1 VLCFLSILEIEK
13 QIFMITIISGTNRF
27 NSNSIFI
34 AEYYQALL
42 KKKGAECR
50 ILDLSK
56 LPEKFLF
63 TALYENAGKDPDF
76 NELKEMINNSDKFVF
91 IVPEYNGSFPGVL
104 KAFIDGL
111 DFPGSFNNK
120 KCALVGISSGVLAG
134 ALALSHLTDILNY
147 LGMHVLAI
155 KPRLPR
161 IESLIKNGALNDK
174 FLTDLLDAQAEAIIK
189 F

>member
-1 VLCFLSILEIEK
+1 
-13 QIFMITIISGTNRF
+13 MISIISATNRP
-27 NSNSIFI
+27 NSRSIRI
-34 AEYYQALL
+34 AEYYQKLL
-42 KKKGAECR
+42 AAKGVESK
-50 ILDLSK
+50 IIDLTE
-56 LPEKFLF
+56 LPENFIF
-63 TALYENAGKDPDF
+63 SALYHNVRKNEEF
-76 NELKEMINNSDKFVF
+76 NPFIEQINKSEKFVF

-111 DFPGSFNNK
+111 DFPASFKNK
-120 KCALVGISSGVLAG
+120 KCALVGISSGVMAG

-161 IESLIKNGALNDK
+161 IQQLLVDGKLNDP
-174 FLTDLLDAQAEAIIK
+174 FLENLMNEQVEALLN

>member
-1 VLCFLSILEIEK
+1 
-13 QIFMITIISGTNRF
+13 MITIISGTNRL

-42 KKKGAECR
+42 KKKGVESQ
-50 ILDLSK
+50 ILDLRR
-56 LPEKFLF
+56 LPESFLF
-63 TALYENAGKDPDF
+63 TALYENAGKDPAF
-76 NELKEMINNSDKFVF
+76 NKLKEMINSSEKFVF

-111 DFPGSFNNK
+111 DFPESFENK

-147 LGMHVLAI
+147 LGMHVLAL

-161 IESLIKNGALNDK
+161 IESLIKNGGINDK
-174 FLTDLLDAQAEAIIK
+174 FLTELIDMQAEA
-189 F
+189 FMRF

>member
-1 VLCFLSILEIEK
+1 
-13 QIFMITIISGTNRF
+13 MITIISGTNRS
-27 NSNSIFI
+27 NSNSII
-34 AEYYQALL
+34 VAEHYKSIL
-42 KKKGAECR
+42 KKKGTECQ
-50 ILDLSK
+50 ILDLSTV
-56 LPEKFLF
+56 PERFLF
-63 TALYENAGKDPDF
+63 SALYENSGKDPEF
-76 NELKEMINNSDKFVF
+76 NKLREIINKSEKFVF

-111 DFPGSFNNK
+111 EYPASFNNK
-120 KCALVGISSGVLAG
+120 KAAVVGISAGALAG

-161 IESLIKNGALNDK
+161 IETLIKDGAISDK
-174 FLTDLLDAQAEAIIK
+174 FLSNLLETQAEALIK

>member
-1 VLCFLSILEIEK
+1 
-13 QIFMITIISGTNRF
+13 MITIISGTNRS
-27 NSNSIFI
+27 NSNSII
-34 AEYYQALL
+34 VAEHYKTIL
-42 KKKGAECR
+42 KRKGAECQ
-50 ILDLSK
+50 IVDLTK
-56 LPEKFLF
+56 VPERFLF
-63 TALYENAGKDPDF
+63 TALYENSGKDPEF
-76 NELKEMINNSDKFVF
+76 NKLREIINKSEKFVF

-111 DFPGSFNNK
+111 EYPAGFNNK
-120 KCALVGISSGVLAG
+120 KAAVVGISAGALAG

-161 IESLIKNGALNDK
+161 IETLIKDGAISDK
-174 FLTDLLDAQAEAIIK
+174 FLANLLETQAEALIK